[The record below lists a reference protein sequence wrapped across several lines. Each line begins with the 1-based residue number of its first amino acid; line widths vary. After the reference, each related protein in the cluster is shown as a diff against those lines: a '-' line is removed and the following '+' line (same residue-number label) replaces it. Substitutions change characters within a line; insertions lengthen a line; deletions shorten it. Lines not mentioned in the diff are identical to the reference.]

1 VRCESPDTKK
11 ESTYIVL
18 LFLLACFPVGIE
30 IALVNTVK
38 IEMNSAVDKLQV
50 MLVDEGAARTEM
62 LVESLNNEGFEI
74 AGRLSCRDDL
84 IAGIGRFE
92 PDVMVIDM
100 ESPDEMI
107 FNQLVEVNAQRPTPV
122 VFFADQGESGIIK
135 KAVKAGVGAF
145 IVDGLTARKIRPV
158 IELSIERF
166 KEIRSLQTELVETKN
181 RLEERKLI
189 EKAKGILMQ
198 RNNISEDTA
207 YQSLRKLAME
217 QNKKLVDVARST
229 IELSELFS

>member
-1 VRCESPDTKK
+1 
-11 ESTYIVL
+11 
-18 LFLLACFPVGIE
+18 
-30 IALVNTVK
+30 
-38 IEMNSAVDKLQV
+38 

-62 LVESLNNEGFEI
+62 LMESLINEGFEI
-74 AGRLSCRDDL
+74 AGRLSCQDDL
-84 IAGIGRFE
+84 IAGIASFQ
-92 PDVMVIDM
+92 PDVIVIDM
-100 ESPDEMI
+100 ESPDELI
-107 FNQLVEVNAQRPTPV
+107 FDQLVEVNAQSPTAV
-122 VFFADQGESGIIK
+122 VFFADKGETSIIK

-166 KEIRSLQTELVETKN
+166 KEMRSLQTELDETKN
-181 RLEERKLI
+181 RLEERKII

-198 RNNISEDTA
+198 RKDISEDTA

-229 IELSELFS
+229 IELSELF